1 MKYMHLLLKI
11 FASCIYTFLQIVCC
25 AKCRYKYELVSG
37 NIVSVDSEE
46 IRLVCFCIFYFL
58 GCLTFP
64 QLVLTCHGI

>member
-1 MKYMHLLLKI
+1 M
-11 FASCIYTFLQIVCC
+11 QIVCC

-46 IRLVCFCIFYFL
+46 IRLVYFRMFYFL

-64 QLVLTCHGI
+64 QEVKNCFYVTRVLNLCSSAK